1 VSLEIS
7 NMMWAVVNF
16 VCWTSQ
22 SVAVWDINTVIFFY
36 DSLFACDS
44 SDGFSLLKENMAYII
59 TSFLFTNATS

>member
-22 SVAVWDINTVIFFY
+22 SVAVWDINTVIFF
-36 DSLFACDS
+36 LW
-44 SDGFSLLKENMAYII
+44 FSVCLRFFRWL
-59 TSFLFTNATS
+59 